1 MPTAHAIYPSLRD
14 KTVLITGG
22 AEGIGAATVELF
34 TLQGSQVIF
43 LDIAEES
50 AQKTI
55 DRAVARAKD
64 SNTEA
69 KSPIFYKCSVANLP
83 ELQETVKNVQS
94 KHGAIHVLVNNAAA
108 AGNRARL
115 VTENVT
121 GDDWDF
127 NVNTNLRHVFFLT
140 QAVIPAMR
148 EAQSGSI
155 INLGSITWR
164 IPAQGTPVY
173 GACKAAIMGLT
184 RVQSKEFGKY
194 NIRINSVMPGAIA
207 TQRQRDEVLTP
218 EYREEVMRGQS
229 LQRDLEPE
237 EVAKVIVFLGSDEAS
252 AVTVDLS
259 QCNKESGEAQSDN
272 YLCQSSPDAQSIQL
286 HRHRYIEAQ
295 EAKKMDK
302 ETDTVPRSWSATEA
316 LQKLR
321 SRELTIEQYAAS
333 LLERIKQRDDH
344 VKAWAYLNPETVLEQ
359 ARALDKVPF
368 EQRGPLH
375 GLPVGIKDII
385 LTKDMPTGHGSKIYK
400 NDHPEIDAG
409 SVMVLRHAGCLIFG
423 KTTTTEFAFSFIGP
437 ATRNAHSVNHTPGG
451 SSAGSAAAVA
461 DFQIPIALGSQTKG
475 SIVRPAAFNGVY
487 GFKPTWQSI
496 TREGQKFCS
505 PSVDTI
511 GFFARSVADFELLAD
526 AFAVN
531 DWEESSFS
539 EVKGARFAICKPVHW
554 DMAGEGTIA
563 AMEKAIELLR
573 AHGAQVEELD
583 LGPDFEKVVEWHNLI
598 VKLEGATSLVP
609 EYLQA
614 KEQMDPTL
622 AKGVEERRRISRK
635 AQLEAYDGLAS
646 LRPRFDKIADE
657 YVAVLA
663 PSVLDEA
670 PQGLGNTG
678 DPVFASPWT
687 ALHVPVVNIPGF
699 QGKNDMPVGVSLVA
713 ARLRDRHL
721 LKVCEAVGS
730 IFEKEG
736 GWNRG

>member
-1 MPTAHAIYPSLRD
+1 MPPAHAIYPSLRG

-43 LDIAEES
+43 LDIAEAS

-69 KSPIFYKCSVANLP
+69 KSPIFYKCSVADLP
-83 ELQETVKNVQS
+83 ELQETVKNVQE
-94 KHGAIHVLVNNAAA
+94 KHGVIHVLVNNAAA

-140 QAVIPAMR
+140 QAVIPSMR

-252 AVTVDLS
+252 AVTGSSYVVD
-259 QCNKESGEAQSDN
+259 GEVKNMD
-272 YLCQSSPDAQSIQL
+272 
-286 HRHRYIEAQ
+286 Q
-295 EAKKMDK
+295 EADA
-302 ETDTVPRSWSATEA
+302 VPRYWSAAEA

-333 LLERIKQRDDH
+333 LLVRIKQRDDH
-344 VKAWAYLNPETVLEQ
+344 VKAWAYLNPDAVMEQ

-385 LTKDMPTGHGSKIYK
+385 LTKDMPTEHGSKIYK
-400 NDHPEIDAG
+400 DDHPEIDAG

-475 SIVRPAAFNGVY
+475 SIVRPAAYNGVY

-526 AFAVN
+526 AFALH
-531 DWEESSFS
+531 DSEESSFS
-539 EVKGARFAICKPVHW
+539 EVKGATFAVCKPVQW
-554 DMAGEGTIA
+554 KMAGEGTVA
-563 AMEKAIELLR
+563 ALEKAIELLR
-573 AHGAQVEELD
+573 AHGAQVDELD
-583 LGPDFEKVVEWHNLI
+583 LGLDFEKVVQWHNMI
-598 VKLEGATSLVP
+598 VNLEGATSLVP

-622 AKGVEERRRISRK
+622 AKLVEERRSVSRK
-635 AQLEAYDGLAS
+635 AQLKAYDGLAA
-646 LRPRFDKIADE
+646 LRPRFDRLADD

-687 ALHVPVVNIPGF
+687 
-699 QGKNDMPVGVSLVA
+699 VSDLA
-713 ARLRDRHL
+713 MLRDL
-721 LKVCEAVGS
+721 Y
-730 IFEKEG
+730 
-736 GWNRG
+736 

>member
-1 MPTAHAIYPSLRD
+1 MPSAHAIYPSLRG

-69 KSPIFYKCSVANLP
+69 KSPIFYKCSVADLP
-83 ELQETVKNVQS
+83 ELQETVKNVQE

-237 EVAKVIVFLGSDEAS
+237 EVAK
-252 AVTVDLS
+252 
-259 QCNKESGEAQSDN
+259 
-272 YLCQSSPDAQSIQL
+272 
-286 HRHRYIEAQ
+286 
-295 EAKKMDK
+295 AKKMDK
-302 ETDTVPRSWSATEA
+302 EIDTVPWSWSAAEA
-316 LQKLR
+316 LQKLQ
-321 SRELTIEQYAAS
+321 SRELTVEQYAAS
-333 LLERIKQRDDH
+333 LLVRIKQRDDD
-344 VKAWAYLNPETVLEQ
+344 VKAWAYLNPEAVLEQ

-385 LTKDMPTGHGSKIYK
+385 LTKDMPTEYGSKIYK

-437 ATRNAHSVNHTPGG
+437 ATRNAHSLNHTPGG

-526 AFAVN
+526 AFALH
-531 DWEESSFS
+531 DSEDSSFS
-539 EVKGARFAICKPVHW
+539 EVKGSKFAVCKPVNW

-563 AMEKAIELLR
+563 AMKKAIELLR
-573 AHGAQVEELD
+573 THGAQVEELD

-614 KEQMDPTL
+614 KEQMDPAL

-635 AQLEAYDGLAS
+635 AQLEAYDGLAA
-646 LRPRFDKIADE
+646 LRPRFDKLAEE
-657 YVAVLA
+657 YVAVVA

-678 DPVFASPWT
+678 DPVFASSWT
-687 ALHVPVVNIPGF
+687 GLHVPVVNIPGF
-699 QGKNDMPVGVSLVA
+699 RGKSMPIGVSLVA

-736 GWNRG
+736 GWDREWFK